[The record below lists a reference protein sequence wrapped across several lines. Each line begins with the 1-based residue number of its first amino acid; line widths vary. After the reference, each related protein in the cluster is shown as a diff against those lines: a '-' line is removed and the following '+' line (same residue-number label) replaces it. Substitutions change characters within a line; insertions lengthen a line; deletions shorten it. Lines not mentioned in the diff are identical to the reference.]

1 MNLPISVRKLLKGLF
16 IDHMDRWKEPY
27 YILLALPE
35 HIKIRS
41 IVEKEASRSAMVL
54 DVGGRKSTYTR
65 RLNGHLVIL
74 DKPTDSDGY
83 LGLTS
88 GLINKMSELPNT
100 EVVLGDVLALPF
112 SDKTYDTALCI
123 EVIEHIDDD
132 EKALFEIARVMRS
145 NGRGLFTTPNGDVML
160 NINPYHVRHYSPKDF
175 LGKLEKYFD
184 EVKLWTI
191 CPWPKWY
198 ELLYRLLLKGS
209 VGILLLYS
217 VLRFAYLLLDFAV
230 PRSLSGSGAV
240 IVARV
245 AKPKIHSA
253 TTKHS

>member
-1 MNLPISVRKLLKGLF
+1 MKGLF
-16 IDHMDRWKEPY
+16 VDHLGRWKEPY
-27 YILLALPE
+27 YILLVLPE

-41 IVEKEASRSAMVL
+41 IVEKESSQSVMTL
-54 DVGGRKSTYTR
+54 DVGGRKSPYTR
-65 RLNGHLVIL
+65 RLNGYLVIL

-100 EVVLGDVLALPF
+100 EVVLGDALALPF
-112 SDKTYDTALCI
+112 ADKTYDTALCI

-132 EKALFEIARVMRS
+132 EKALSEIARVLKPD
-145 NGRGLFTTPNGDVML
+145 GRGVFTTPNGKVMP

-230 PRSLSGSGAV
+230 PRSLSGPGKV

-253 TTKHS
+253 TTINS